1 MIHENKKEWPEKYD
15 INKLVSIQE
24 SIDKIIKGEKTSERR
39 NDRYADPGDEI
50 LLDGHL
56 FVVEDVYRQQLK
68 NVTEE
73 NAREEGYKNLEEYKK
88 ALTGIHHGVV
98 WDQEQVVWAH
108 YLKEK

>member
-1 MIHENKKEWPEKYD
+1 MVYENKTDWPEKYD

-24 SIDKIIKGEKTSERR
+24 SIDKFIKGEKTSERR

-56 FVVEDVYRQQLK
+56 FVVEDVYPQQLK

-73 NAREEGYKNLEEYKK
+73 NAREEGYKDLEEYKK
-88 ALTGIHHGVV
+88 ALTSIHHGVV
-98 WDQEQVVWAH
+98 WDPEQVVWAH